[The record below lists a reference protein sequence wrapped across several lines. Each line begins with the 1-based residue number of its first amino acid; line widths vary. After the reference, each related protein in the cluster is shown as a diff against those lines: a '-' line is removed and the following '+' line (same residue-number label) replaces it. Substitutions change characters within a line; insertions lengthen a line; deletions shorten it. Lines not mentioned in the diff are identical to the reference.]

1 MSPYLS
7 LPLLPLTA
15 VLPRLLKN
23 IEAELADKKLEGEE
37 ERRLQERAELV
48 RWLLVPS
55 PIT

>member
-1 MSPYLS
+1 MLE
-7 LPLLPLTA
+7 
-15 VLPRLLKN
+15 N
-23 IEAELADKKLEGEE
+23 IEAELADIKLEGEE